1 MTKPSNDHG
10 AVGLCLGGGGLTG
23 AMYEVGVL
31 AAVED
36 AIEDFRAADF
46 DLFVGVGSGTPVA
59 CALAGGVSALRIY
72 RALLDPADD
81 FFPLARAHLLQFDS
95 PELKRMGRSALG
107 ASKRM
112 VRSLA
117 SRRGRTDL
125 WSEIDRFYDSMPAG
139 LCSLVPFEQ
148 LLADMW
154 RRRGIADR
162 FADLPGRVL
171 VVTNDLDRG
180 EPAIFGVGHR
190 DDVPVTR
197 AIAAACASPGLYAPV
212 QIGDRDYVASAPSE
226 ARHVE
231 LAVNEGCTTV
241 LMINALIPVHANGR
255 SAVPTGHGPGDRVRD
270 KGLLWVLNQ
279 HERIVTEAVLHS
291 AVRMLNAE
299 GKVDVH
305 LIEPQKQDALMF
317 MHPSMDFATRRRI
330 LKEGYTA
337 ARRLLSNPQSTLRR
351 AIEARREARK
361 AAP

>member
-1 MTKPSNDHG
+1 MTNPPNDQG
-10 AVGLCLGGGGLTG
+10 VVGLCLGGGGLTG

-36 AIEDFRAADF
+36 AITDFRATDF
-46 DLFVGVGSGTPVA
+46 DLFVGVGSGAPVA

-95 PELKRMGRSALG
+95 PELKRMGRSAFG
-107 ASKRM
+107 
-112 VRSLA
+112 A
-117 SRRGRTDL
+117 SRRMVGSLVTRHLRTDL
-125 WSEIDRFYDSMPAG
+125 WGEIDRFYDSMPAG
-139 LCSLVPFEQ
+139 LCSLSPFEQ
-148 LLADMW
+148 LLAHMW
-154 RRRGIADR
+154 KRRGIPER
-162 FADLPGRVL
+162 FSELEGRVL
-171 VVTNDLDRG
+171 IVTNDLDRG
-180 EPAIFGVGHR
+180 EPAIFGTGHR

-197 AIAAACASPGLYAPV
+197 ALAAACASPGLYAPV

-231 LAVNEGCTTV
+231 LAVAEGCTTL
-241 LMINALIPVHANGR
+241 LMINALVPVHADGR

-279 HERIVTEAVLHS
+279 HERIVTEAILHS
-291 AVRMLNAE
+291 AVRALRAE

-305 LIEPQKQDALMF
+305 LIEPDKRDALMF
-317 MHPSMDFATRRRI
+317 MRPSMDFATRRLI

-337 ARRLLSNPQSTLRR
+337 ARRHLADPGSTLRR
-351 AIEARREARK
+351 AIEARSRSRQGAG
-361 AAP
+361 